1 MTTAD
6 IAFTQPANPDRL
18 RDYEQDARR
27 VFWALLVAIL
37 IHLFVA
43 FLLAAFSGFF
53 SPALPTPEKP
63 VELTLMDLSPTSP
76 KNSAFIETDESKKA
90 PEPKDKTFE
99 SNANSIGASELAA
112 AGEMPLPSQAGKDRP
127 LMDFESNPYSLD
139 SKGAQAQQKPASQQN
154 AAQPAA
160 QPEPITAAEQFALL
174 TQKSASALDAAAASS
189 QAQSAYRRQKERTHI
204 AGNITNRGISSVN
217 ALGTPLGRYQKIVAD
232 SIGSRWYTYV
242 DQKRDLINIGTL
254 RLGFIIDRSG
264 RVKNLKV
271 TENSSN
277 EAFASVCVQS
287 VMEAHLPRIPE
298 DVAQS
303 LPPEGFEV
311 EGLGFIILE
320 VIVGIAPLLG
330 LIGAVSGLVHV
341 FSHLGLSSGGSDTRQ
356 IALGIAEALNATVF
370 GLSIAVPTLVG
381 FTYFS
386 RKVEVMSVEMETLV
400 VELINKCYYGRA
412 ATREHKAAQ
421 IPTSVA

>member
-18 RDYEQDARR
+18 RDYEQDART

-63 VELTLMDLSPTSP
+63 IELTFMDLSPTSP

-112 AGEMPLPSQAGKDRP
+112 AGEMPLPSQTGKDRP
-127 LMDFESNPYSLD
+127 LMDFETNQYSLD
-139 SKGAQAQQKPASQQN
+139 SKGAQAQQKPASQQK

-189 QAQSAYRRQKERTHI
+189 QAQSAYRRQKERNHI

-254 RLGFIIDRSG
+254 HLSFVIDPSG

-271 TENSSN
+271 TANTSN

-287 VMEAHLPRIPE
+287 VLEAHLPPIPE
-298 DVAQS
+298 EVVNT
-303 LPPEGFEV
+303 LPPEGLEV
-311 EGLGFIILE
+311 DGLGFIIFPN
-320 VIVGIAPLLG
+320 G
-330 LIGAVSGLVHV
+330 
-341 FSHLGLSSGGSDTRQ
+341 
-356 IALGIAEALNATVF
+356 
-370 GLSIAVPTLVG
+370 
-381 FTYFS
+381 
-386 RKVEVMSVEMETLV
+386 
-400 VELINKCYYGRA
+400 
-412 ATREHKAAQ
+412 
-421 IPTSVA
+421 

>member
-1 MTTAD
+1 MTAAD
-6 IAFTQPANPDRL
+6 ITFAQPGNPDRL
-18 RDYEQDARR
+18 RDYQQDTRM

-37 IHLFVA
+37 IHLLVA

-63 VELTLMDLSPTSP
+63 VELTFMDLSPTSNS

-112 AGEMPLPSQAGKDRP
+112 AGQMPLPSQTGKDQP
-127 LMDFESNPYSLD
+127 LMDFENQQYSLD
-139 SKGAQAQQKPASQQN
+139 SKGAQAQQKPASQQK

-174 TQKSASALDAAAASS
+174 TQKSAAALDAAAATS
-189 QAQSAYRRQKERTHI
+189 QPQSAYRRQKQRTNI
-204 AGNITNRGISSVN
+204 AGNITNHGISSVN

-242 DQKRDLINIGTL
+242 EQKRDLINIGTL
-254 RLGFIIDRSG
+254 RLSFVVDPSG
-264 RVKNLKV
+264 RVKDLKV

-287 VMEAHLPRIPE
+287 VLEAHLPPIPE
-298 DVAQS
+298 EVVKS
-303 LPPEGFEV
+303 LPPEGLEV
-311 EGLGFIILE
+311 DGLGFIIFPN
-320 VIVGIAPLLG
+320 G
-330 LIGAVSGLVHV
+330 
-341 FSHLGLSSGGSDTRQ
+341 
-356 IALGIAEALNATVF
+356 
-370 GLSIAVPTLVG
+370 
-381 FTYFS
+381 
-386 RKVEVMSVEMETLV
+386 
-400 VELINKCYYGRA
+400 
-412 ATREHKAAQ
+412 
-421 IPTSVA
+421 

>member
-6 IAFTQPANPDRL
+6 IVFAQPGNPDRL
-18 RDYEQDARR
+18 RDYDQNART

-37 IHLFVA
+37 IHLVVA

-53 SPALPTPEKP
+53 SPSLPAPEKP
-63 VELTLMDLSPTSP
+63 VELTLMDLSPASLS

-90 PEPKDKTFE
+90 PEPKEKTFE

-112 AGEMPLPSQAGKDRP
+112 AGELPLPSQSGKDRP
-127 LMDFESNPYSLD
+127 FMDFETNPHSLET
-139 SKGAQAQQKPASQQN
+139 KGAQPQQN
-154 AAQPAA
+154 AASEQKNAQPAA

-174 TQKSASALDAAAASS
+174 TQKSAAALDAASSAS
-189 QAQSAYRRQKERTHI
+189 QAQSAYRRQKERTNV

-254 RLGFIIDRSG
+254 RLRFVIDPSG

-287 VMEAHLPRIPE
+287 VMEAHLPPIPD
-298 DVAQS
+298 DVAKT
-303 LPPEGFEV
+303 LPAEGLEV
-311 EGLGFIILE
+311 EGLGFIIFPN
-320 VIVGIAPLLG
+320 G
-330 LIGAVSGLVHV
+330 
-341 FSHLGLSSGGSDTRQ
+341 
-356 IALGIAEALNATVF
+356 
-370 GLSIAVPTLVG
+370 
-381 FTYFS
+381 
-386 RKVEVMSVEMETLV
+386 
-400 VELINKCYYGRA
+400 
-412 ATREHKAAQ
+412 
-421 IPTSVA
+421 

>member
-1 MTTAD
+1 MTAAD
-6 IAFTQPANPDRL
+6 IAFAQPGNPDRL
-18 RDYEQDARR
+18 RDYQQDTRM

-37 IHLFVA
+37 IHLLVA

-63 VELTLMDLSPTSP
+63 VELTFMDLSPASNS

-112 AGEMPLPSQAGKDRP
+112 AGQMPLPSQTGKDQP
-127 LMDFESNPYSLD
+127 LMDFENQQYSLD
-139 SKGAQAQQKPASQQN
+139 SKGAQAQQKPASQQK

-174 TQKSASALDAAAASS
+174 TQKSAAALDAAAATS
-189 QAQSAYRRQKERTHI
+189 QPQSAYRRQKQRTNI
-204 AGNITNRGISSVN
+204 AGNITNHGISSVN

-242 DQKRDLINIGTL
+242 EQKRDLINIGTL
-254 RLGFIIDRSG
+254 RLSFVVDPSG
-264 RVKNLKV
+264 RVKDLKV

-287 VMEAHLPRIPE
+287 VLEAHLPPIPE
-298 DVAQS
+298 EVVKS
-303 LPPEGFEV
+303 LPPEGLEV
-311 EGLGFIILE
+311 DGLGFIIFPN
-320 VIVGIAPLLG
+320 G
-330 LIGAVSGLVHV
+330 
-341 FSHLGLSSGGSDTRQ
+341 
-356 IALGIAEALNATVF
+356 
-370 GLSIAVPTLVG
+370 
-381 FTYFS
+381 
-386 RKVEVMSVEMETLV
+386 
-400 VELINKCYYGRA
+400 
-412 ATREHKAAQ
+412 
-421 IPTSVA
+421 

>member
-6 IAFTQPANPDRL
+6 IAFVQPGTPDRL
-18 RDYEQDARR
+18 RDHEQDAR
-27 VFWALLVAIL
+27 VILWALLAAIL
-37 IHLFVA
+37 IHLIVA

-63 VELTLMDLSPTSP
+63 VELTFMDLPASAS
-76 KNSAFIETDESKKA
+76 KNSAFIETEDKKA

-127 LMDFESNPYSLD
+127 SMDFESNPYSLD
-139 SKGAQAQQKPASQQN
+139 SKGAQAQQKPASQQK

-174 TQKSASALDAAAASS
+174 TQKSAAALDAAAATS
-189 QAQSAYRRQKERTHI
+189 QAQSAYRRQKERTHM

-242 DQKRDLINIGTL
+242 DQKRDLISIGTL
-254 RLGFIIDRSG
+254 RLSFVIDRTG
-264 RVKNLKV
+264 RVKNIKIN
-271 TENSSN
+271 ENSSN

-287 VMEAHLPRIPE
+287 VLEAHLPPIPQE
-298 DVAQS
+298 VAQS
-303 LPPEGFEV
+303 LPPDGLEV
-311 EGLGFIILE
+311 DGLGFIIFPN
-320 VIVGIAPLLG
+320 G
-330 LIGAVSGLVHV
+330 
-341 FSHLGLSSGGSDTRQ
+341 
-356 IALGIAEALNATVF
+356 
-370 GLSIAVPTLVG
+370 
-381 FTYFS
+381 
-386 RKVEVMSVEMETLV
+386 
-400 VELINKCYYGRA
+400 
-412 ATREHKAAQ
+412 
-421 IPTSVA
+421 

>member
-1 MTTAD
+1 MTAAD
-6 IAFTQPANPDRL
+6 IAFAQPGNPDRL
-18 RDYEQDARR
+18 RDYQQDTRM

-37 IHLFVA
+37 IHLLVA

-63 VELTLMDLSPTSP
+63 VELTFMDLSPTSNS

-112 AGEMPLPSQAGKDRP
+112 AGQMPLPSQTGKDQP
-127 LMDFESNPYSLD
+127 LMDFENQQYSLD
-139 SKGAQAQQKPASQQN
+139 SKGAQAQQKPASQQK

-174 TQKSASALDAAAASS
+174 TQKSAAALDTANASS
-189 QAQSAYRRQKERTHI
+189 QPKSAYRRQKERTQI

-242 DQKRDLINIGTL
+242 EQKRDLINIGTL
-254 RLGFIIDRSG
+254 RLSFVVDPSG
-264 RVKNLKV
+264 RVKDLKV

-287 VMEAHLPRIPE
+287 VLEAHLPPIPE
-298 DVAQS
+298 EVVKS
-303 LPPEGFEV
+303 LPPEGLEV
-311 EGLGFIILE
+311 DGLGFIIFPN
-320 VIVGIAPLLG
+320 G
-330 LIGAVSGLVHV
+330 
-341 FSHLGLSSGGSDTRQ
+341 
-356 IALGIAEALNATVF
+356 
-370 GLSIAVPTLVG
+370 
-381 FTYFS
+381 
-386 RKVEVMSVEMETLV
+386 
-400 VELINKCYYGRA
+400 
-412 ATREHKAAQ
+412 
-421 IPTSVA
+421 

>member
-6 IAFTQPANPDRL
+6 IVFAQPDNPDRL
-18 RDYEQDARR
+18 RDYEQDARTI
-27 VFWALLVAIL
+27 FWALLVAIL

-53 SPALPTPEKP
+53 SPALPAPDKP
-63 VELTLMDLSPTSP
+63 VELTFMDLSPASAS

-112 AGEMPLPSQAGKDRP
+112 TGELPLPSQAGKDRP
-127 LMDFESNPYSLD
+127 LMDFETQQHSLD
-139 SKGAQAQQKPASQQN
+139 TKGAQAEQKPASEQKS
-154 AAQPAA
+154 AQPAA
-160 QPEPITAAEQFALL
+160 QPEPVTAAEQFALL
-174 TQKSASALDAAAASS
+174 TQKSAAALDAAAAAS
-189 QAQSAYRRQKERTHI
+189 QARSAYRRQKERTQI

-254 RLGFIIDRSG
+254 RLRFVIDPSG
-264 RVKNLKV
+264 RVKDLKV

-287 VMEAHLPRIPE
+287 VLEAHLPPIPPE
-298 DVAQS
+298 VVKT
-303 LPPEGFEV
+303 LPPEGLEV
-311 EGLGFIILE
+311 DGLGFIIFPN
-320 VIVGIAPLLG
+320 G
-330 LIGAVSGLVHV
+330 
-341 FSHLGLSSGGSDTRQ
+341 
-356 IALGIAEALNATVF
+356 
-370 GLSIAVPTLVG
+370 
-381 FTYFS
+381 
-386 RKVEVMSVEMETLV
+386 
-400 VELINKCYYGRA
+400 
-412 ATREHKAAQ
+412 
-421 IPTSVA
+421 